1 VMTTVMTT
9 VMTGTTAMVP
19 STVMTVMAF
28 VMRTE
33 KRIKIVVYFSI
44 QLYYNSIIIKNN
56 PTHRASLRRI
66 RWQRIR
72 M

>member
-1 VMTTVMTT
+1 MTTVMTT

-33 KRIKIVVYFSI
+33 K
-44 QLYYNSIIIKNN
+44 KN
-56 PTHRASLRRI
+56 
-66 RWQRIR
+66 
-72 M
+72 